1 MLPHL
6 VCQTGGVAGAAG
18 HGARQEEVP
27 AALRGQRVV
36 ELGDLLVE
44 QGGQR
49 RRKKRRVAVEGEVGG
64 LGVPVELVG
73 GECRG
78 RCGGRAPS
86 GRTGCGGCAGSDM
99 YSPSRP
105 GGLV

>member
-44 QGGQR
+44 QGGP
-49 RRKKRRVAVEGEVGG
+49 ALAEEAPG
-64 LGVPVELVG
+64 
-73 GECRG
+73 
-78 RCGGRAPS
+78 GGR
-86 GRTGCGGCAGSDM
+86 G
-99 YSPSRP
+99 
-105 GGLV
+105 